1 MGYTTEFDGKFTFDK
16 QLDKETF
23 TLLKGLSET
32 RRMKR
37 NMEDVYGVDGE
48 FYVGGEGIHQLE
60 NRHDTI
66 VDNNTPP
73 STQPSLWLQWIP
85 TENGKYLEWDGE
97 EKFYNYIEWLEY
109 IIEKIL
115 TPNGYKL
122 NGEVEYYG
130 EEADDKGTIAIID
143 NNIIVSSESRFLL
156 SVLKELT

>member
-37 NMEDVYGVDGE
+37 NMKDVYGVDGE
-48 FYVGGEGIHQLE
+48 FYVGGEGFYQLE

-73 STQPSLWLQWIP
+73 STQPSLWLQWVP
-85 TENGKYLEWDGE
+85 TETGKYLEWDGE

-109 IIEKIL
+109 IIEKVLI
-115 TPNGYKL
+115 PNGYKL

-156 SVLKELT
+156 SVLKKMT

>member
-23 TLLKGLSET
+23 NLLKGLAET

-60 NRHDTI
+60 NRDDTV
-66 VDNNTPP
+66 VDYNTPP
-73 STQPSLWLQWIP
+73 GTQPSLWLQWVP
-85 TENGKYLEWDGE
+85 TEGGRHLEWDGE

-109 IIEKIL
+109 IIEKVL